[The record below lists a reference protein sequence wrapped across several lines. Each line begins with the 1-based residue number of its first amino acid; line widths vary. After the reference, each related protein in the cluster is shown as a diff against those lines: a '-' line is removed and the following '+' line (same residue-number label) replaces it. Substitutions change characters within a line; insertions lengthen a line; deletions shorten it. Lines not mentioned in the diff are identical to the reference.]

1 MPISVQGPENGTK
14 RHPPREQSQ
23 RPANENEEGIPEQ
36 KERFLIPTVVQQS
49 GCMLFFFLSFLGS
62 DFTPRNQF
70 LLHRMQGLAGT
81 I

>member
-1 MPISVQGPENGTK
+1 MPISVQGAENGTK

-36 KERFLIPTVVQQS
+36 KERILIPTVVQPS
-49 GCMLFFFLSFLGS
+49 WCMLVFFLHLGS
-62 DFTPRNQF
+62 DFMPGNQF
-70 LLHRMQGLAGT
+70 LLHHCMQGYAGT